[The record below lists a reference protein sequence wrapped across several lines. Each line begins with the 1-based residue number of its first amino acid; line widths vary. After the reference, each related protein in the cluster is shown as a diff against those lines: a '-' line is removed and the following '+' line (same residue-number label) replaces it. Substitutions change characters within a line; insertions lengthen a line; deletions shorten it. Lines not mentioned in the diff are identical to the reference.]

1 MSKTLYIA
9 EFNRDDAEN
18 EASWFIADSNLTPE
32 QQEDEAYRVLAEE
45 FDEDIDNIR
54 DVVEVENVYAV
65 DNKMIKEVYES
76 QDDQIAI
83 VWSIDDVKGL
93 DSDREDEN
101 EAPLTDDEA
110 KRVLSLLKSEH
121 DASIGI
127 NWDTIQE
134 WIDYVKGE
142 RE

>member
-18 EASWFIADSNLTPE
+18 EASWFVADSSLTTE

-45 FDEDIDNIR
+45 FDEDIKNIR

-65 DNKMIKEVYES
+65 DSEIIKEVYES
-76 QDDQIAI
+76 QDDQVAI

-93 DSDREDEN
+93 DEDREDEN

-121 DASIGI
+121 DASIGV
-127 NWDTIQE
+127 NWETIQE
-134 WIDYVKGE
+134 WINYVKGE
-142 RE
+142 RK